1 MTLIVNRLEHL
12 ASMIFNNEKNESA
25 IPQTSSSQTDQQ
37 ILTQT
42 RPYFFACVLSGVL
55 AVYCLLSVD
64 LIPAI
69 LFAILCLLLS
79 INLLNSRS
87 NKKTEDVTS
96 WFQYSSI
103 ALGLFALIG
112 LSLRPDFA
120 STWLYVV
127 PMLIFFFYDFR
138 PALYL
143 VIGFTLLATLEL
155 YLFANIFESAQAI
168 LSYFLYL
175 SMTCSLVYLRELR
188 RKQLK
193 PLRRTDNLTKAAT
206 REHLDHDLA
215 KEIQRSERE
224 GSDLSLVAMG
234 VDQNCL
240 SKLNSKEK
248 DAVIIHLGKLLHNNL
263 RLFDSYYL
271 WEPHEFLIVL
281 PHTSSSQAV
290 KIANALR
297 VKIRK
302 EIQADQE
309 QITVSAGISGL
320 NIGDDSQSI
329 IERASHAL
337 KETMAHSHNRTKVY
351 RDQADRDEQLENDQ
365 NGRSNESQKGAQD
378 AS

>member
-1 MTLIVNRLEHL
+1 MTLNKTRREQP
-12 ASMIFNNEKNESA
+12 ASMIFNNDKSDSA
-25 IPQTSSSQTDQQ
+25 IVHTSGSQTDQQ

-55 AVYCLLSVD
+55 SVYCLLSVD

-79 INLLNSRS
+79 INLLNTRS
-87 NKKTEDVTS
+87 NKKPEDVVA

-127 PMLIFFFYDFR
+127 PLLIFFFYDFR

-143 VIGFTLLATLEL
+143 VAGFTLLGTLEL

-175 SMTCSLVYLRELR
+175 SMSCSLVYLRELR

-224 GSDLSLVAMG
+224 GSELSLVAMG

-240 SKLNSKEK
+240 SKLNSKQK

-271 WEPHEFLIVL
+271 WEPYEFLIVL

-302 EIQADQE
+302 EVQADQE

-329 IERASHAL
+329 IERASQAL
-337 KETMAHSHNRTKVY
+337 RETMAQSHNRTKVY
-351 RDQADRDEQLENDQ
+351 RDNQQLSDSENQASDSHEGEHH
-365 NGRSNESQKGAQD
+365 

>member
-1 MTLIVNRLEHL
+1 MTLKATRLEHH
-12 ASMIFNNEKNESA
+12 ASMIFNNEKSDSVL
-25 IPQTSSSQTDQQ
+25 PQTSSSQTDQQ

-42 RPYFFACVLSGVL
+42 RPYFFACALSGVL
-55 AVYCLLSVD
+55 AVYCLLTLD
-64 LIPAI
+64 LIPAV
-69 LFAILCLLLS
+69 LFAILCFLLS
-79 INLLNSRS
+79 INLLNTRS
-87 NKKTEDVTS
+87 NKKTEDVVS

-103 ALGLFALIG
+103 ALGLVTLIG
-112 LSLRPDFA
+112 LSLQPDYA
-120 STWLYVV
+120 STLLYVI
-127 PMLIFFFYDFR
+127 PLLIFFFYDFR

-143 VIGFTLLATLEL
+143 VIGFTFLGTLEL

-224 GSDLSLVAMG
+224 GSELSLVAMG

-240 SKLNSKEK
+240 SKLSSKEK

-271 WEPHEFLIVL
+271 WEPYEFLIVL

-302 EIQADQE
+302 EILAGQE

-329 IERASHAL
+329 IERASQAL
-337 KETMAHSHNRTKVY
+337 KETMSQSHNRTKVY
-351 RDQADRDEQLENDQ
+351 RDSQQNSDHSEDANGNPEGEQH
-365 NGRSNESQKGAQD
+365 

>member
-1 MTLIVNRLEHL
+1 
-12 ASMIFNNEKNESA
+12 MIFINEKTGST
-25 IPQTSSSQTDQQ
+25 PHQSGGSQTDQQ
-37 ILTQT
+37 LLTQT

-55 AVYCLLSVD
+55 AVYSLANMD
-64 LIPAI
+64 IIPAI
-69 LFAILCLLLS
+69 LFAMLCLLLS

-87 NKKTEDVTS
+87 NKKPAEVIA
-96 WFQYSSI
+96 WFRYSSI

-127 PMLIFFFYDFR
+127 PLLLFFFYDFR
-138 PALYL
+138 PALYM
-143 VIGFTLLATLEL
+143 VIGFTLIGLLALL
-155 YLFANIFESAQAI
+155 LFGNIFERIQAV
-168 LSYFLYL
+168 LNYFLYL

-206 REHLDHDLA
+206 REHLDHDLT

-224 GSDLSLVAMG
+224 GSELSLVAMG
-234 VDQNCL
+234 VDKNCL
-240 SKLNSKEK
+240 SKLSPKEK

-271 WEPHEFLIVL
+271 WEPYEFLIVL

-297 VKIRK
+297 IKIRK
-302 EIQADQE
+302 EIHVGQE
-309 QITVSAGISGL
+309 QVTVSAGISGL

-329 IERASHAL
+329 IERAYQAL
-337 KETMAHSHNRTKVY
+337 QETMAQSHNRTKVF
-351 RDQADRDEQLENDQ
+351 RDSNHTHDEET
-365 NGRSNESQKGAQD
+365 GSNQSAEGESHVG
-378 AS
+378 